1 MKTVN
6 LTDKEASYLYNLLR
20 NDTNRNQA
28 IMKKNPTLKG
38 FFCENNSLNGSIQRK
53 ISLSSKKAFEKGERE
68 MGCKKNFVIKVSQ
81 NFGGGIEWYYYS
93 GTTYTVQGEVFGNFV
108 DDIRNAKD
116 YTSKKRAE
124 NAMEKLKIKVWNWS
138 NMMVI
143 QK

>member
-1 MKTVN
+1 
-6 LTDKEASYLYNLLR
+6 
-20 NDTNRNQA
+20 
-28 IMKKNPTLKG
+28 
-38 FFCENNSLNGSIQRK
+38 
-53 ISLSSKKAFEKGERE
+53 

-81 NFGGGIEWYYYS
+81 NFGGGVEQWYYYS

-124 NAMEKLKIKVWNWS
+124 NAMEKLKIKVRNWS